1 MNSTQASDHHR
12 LSVLLRVALV
22 AGLFAAAWSVYRGLP
37 AGEGAGEGGEPDG
50 ATALRI
56 VLRRPPDAS
65 ADKVPVQLYSIN
77 MTAARNEFDSE
88 KRPGIRFED
97 FAMRLMGARRPVTA
111 ELDERGET
119 VVVVTPGRWWIH
131 ATLEGARELSW
142 RLPVNAS
149 GREKTVELTPENA
162 YTRAKRF

>member
-1 MNSTQASDHHR
+1 MNSTQGSDHGR
-12 LSVLLRVALV
+12 LSAFLRVALV

-37 AGEGAGEGGEPDG
+37 AGEGAADEGQG

-56 VLRRPPDAS
+56 VLRRPPDA
-65 ADKVPVQLYSIN
+65 AAATAKIPVHLYSIN
-77 MTAARNEFDSE
+77 MTAARSEFDSE
-88 KRPGIRFED
+88 KRPGVRFED
-97 FAMRLMGARRPVTA
+97 FAMRLMGERRPVTA

-119 VVVVTPGRWWIH
+119 VVVVTPGRWWVH
-131 ATLEGARELSW
+131 ATLEGSRELTW